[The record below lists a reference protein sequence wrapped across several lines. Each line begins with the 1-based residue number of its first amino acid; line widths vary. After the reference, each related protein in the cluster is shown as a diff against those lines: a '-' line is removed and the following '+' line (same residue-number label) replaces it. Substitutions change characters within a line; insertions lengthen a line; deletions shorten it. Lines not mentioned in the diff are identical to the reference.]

1 MKKLLMIA
9 GLAAVVCVLIL
20 TACGSSSAAVASQVS
35 DPSITFVV
43 LDSNPTTGYSWSC
56 SIKDS
61 NILSLVSD
69 NYTQDEAPA
78 GMTGVGGKHRF
89 VFQGKKA
96 GSTEA
101 TLSYARANQKAAQK
115 RVYRFTVAQ
124 DLSTSLELIS
134 AE

>member
-1 MKKLLMIA
+1 MKKLLIIA
-9 GLAAVVCVLIL
+9 ALVTAVCAIVL
-20 TACGSSSAAVASQVS
+20 TACGSSSVAAASQVA

-43 LDSNPTTGYSWSC
+43 LDSNPTTGYSWTC

-61 NILSLVSD
+61 NIISLVSD

-101 TLSYARANQKAAQK
+101 TLSYARANQKALQK
-115 RVYRFTVAQ
+115 RVYKFTVGQ
-124 DLSTSLELIS
+124 DLSTSLELTS

>member
-1 MKKLLMIA
+1 MKKLLMLA
-9 GLAAVVCVLIL
+9 GLAAVVCTLIL
-20 TACGSSSAAVASQVS
+20 TACGSSSVAVASQVS
-35 DPSITFVV
+35 DPSVTFVV

-56 SIKDS
+56 SVKDS

-69 NYTQDEAPA
+69 NYTQNEAPA
-78 GMTGVGGKHRF
+78 GMTGVGGKHKF

-101 TLSYARANQKAAQK
+101 TLTYARANQTAAQK

-124 DLSTSLELIS
+124 DLSTSLELVS